1 MSAIYLV
8 RHGQASFGAADYDVL
23 SERGHRQ
30 AQVLGHA
37 LASMQPR
44 LHKVVSGD
52 MQRHRQTASACL
64 EAMGSTPECSPDA
77 GWNEFDH
84 VRVITALR
92 PDFADQARARAEL
105 LAQPDPQRAFQ
116 ALFEQAVMRWV
127 GGAHDADY
135 SETWPAFRARCR
147 QALASLVDALPR
159 GADAL
164 VFTSGGPISA
174 LAQELLRIPDSDGVR
189 LNWGLVNCG
198 VTKLVRGREGV
209 GLSTLNGHAHFE
221 GEHAGLVTYR

>member
-23 SERGHRQ
+23 SARGHQQ
-30 AQVLGHA
+30 AKVLGDA
-37 LASMQPR
+37 FMRMQLR
-44 LHKVVSGD
+44 IQVVVSGD
-52 MQRHRQTASACL
+52 MQRHRQTAHACL
-64 EAMGSTPECSPDA
+64 ATMGRAPDWHSDA

-92 PDFADQARARAEL
+92 PDFADPARARAEM

-116 ALFEQAVMRWV
+116 ALFEQAVMRWA

-135 SETWPAFRARCR
+135 AETWQDFRTRCR
-147 QALASLVDALPR
+147 QALSSLVETLPQ

-164 VFTSGGPISA
+164 VFTSGGPIAVLS
-174 LAQELLRIPDSDGVR
+174 QDLLRIPDSDGFR
-189 LNWGLVNCG
+189 LSWGLVNCG
-198 VTKLVRGREGV
+198 VTKLVRGRKGL